1 MSATVLAFPAQAVCD
16 SCQRATI
23 EDDLDGCFTC
33 DVRHCG
39 RCLDSDCDCD
49 KAIAELAARMKEAK
63 GVQRR
68 AFWRKVRARLGVA
81 A

>member
-49 KAIAELAARMKEAK
+49 RQIKAIAEGLTLLKASR
-63 GVQRR
+63 RR
-68 AFWRKVRARLGVA
+68 ALWRKVRGWFGLA
-81 A
+81 